1 MHLPLNVNEGE
12 GETLSE
18 SYEVGTTYPV
28 FIMANSSGKTIKRW
42 IGYTGGA
49 KVLVNTLDNALT
61 DLTTVEERLTR
72 FGTKPSFDD
81 ALFIAGYYSGIGE
94 NIKAVEY
101 YRKSLELGK
110 DSGFDY
116 SYRIFENIANAV
128 WKDELPFDEVIPAA
142 DAVLGMTRKNN
153 KNIVD
158 VARLMTRL
166 ADKTGH
172 FDKLEKYL
180 KAGIAASSKTNNKQL
195 KSANVDL
202 RADYAL
208 YISKDVQKAI
218 DIKKSG
224 MTPGWQ
230 DTRDMYYMFAKWCLI
245 RKINLDEAERFA
257 SKTLTQVQPGRFSA
271 RAYSTLAEILEANK
285 KIDQAKEAMRNAA
298 SHDSEN
304 DYYQKELE
312 RLQSEY

>member
-12 GETLSE
+12 GEALSE
-18 SYEVGTTYPV
+18 SYKVGTTYPV
-28 FIMANSSGKTIKRW
+28 FILTNSAGKTIKRW

-49 KVLVNTLDNALT
+49 KVLVNTLENALT

-72 FGTKPSFDD
+72 FRTNPSFEDV
-81 ALFIAGYYSGIGE
+81 LFIANYYSGIGE
-94 NIKAVEY
+94 NINAVEY

-110 DSGFDY
+110 GSGFDY
-116 SYRIFENIANAV
+116 SYKIFENIANAI

-142 DAVLGMTRKNN
+142 DAVLGMEKKNH

-166 ADKTGH
+166 ADKTSK

-180 KAGIAASSKTNNKQL
+180 KAGIEASSKTNNKQL

-208 YISKDVQKAI
+208 YIGKDIQKAI

-230 DTRDMYYMFAKWCLI
+230 DSRDLYYMFAKWCLI
-245 RKINLDEAERFA
+245 RKINLNEAEIFA
-257 SKTLTQVQPGRFSA
+257 RKTLTQVQPGRFRA
-271 RAYSTLAEILEANK
+271 RAYNTLAEILEANN
-285 KIDQAKEAMRNAA
+285 KIDQAKEALKNAV
-298 SHDSEN
+298 SHDPDNE
-304 DYYQKELE
+304 YYQKELE
-312 RLQSEY
+312 RLESEL